1 MGTVAQ
7 GLEFKDALTILGG
20 KQVQPDAQA
29 TSAASAFDTPAAADL
44 PSAQVQL
51 SSQLIPAL
59 IPASGQLKNEQL
71 EEEPLLD
78 FSDLVFD
85 EEEEEEQE
93 QQKEEPL
100 LDFSD
105 LVFEEDPIVE
115 GGQGSLMQ
123 QQTQGHRQ
131 QASRRQRS
139 PKRKARTPLPT
150 SPGRQRVGPIGG
162 GGGGGGAGGA
172 ALSPKRPAP
181 RSPPKSPLRSPLP
194 SCKYSLD
201 RVSACIVMTEDA
213 TGTPWPAR
221 VGTQAE
227 RRKWSHYSRDTVR
240 TKCGVSRGW
249 AGRMYILND

>member
-71 EEEPLLD
+71 E
-78 FSDLVFD
+78 
-85 EEEEEEQE
+85 
-93 QQKEEPL
+93 EEPL